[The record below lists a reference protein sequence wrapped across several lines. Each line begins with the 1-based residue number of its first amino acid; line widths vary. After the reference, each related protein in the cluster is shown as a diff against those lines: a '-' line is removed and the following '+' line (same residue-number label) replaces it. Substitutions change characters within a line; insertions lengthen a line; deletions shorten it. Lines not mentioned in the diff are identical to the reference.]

1 MAALLRRLANV
12 GLSSKFLPINTCQG
26 VSSYPT
32 FLKRYLINFSE
43 VMALFIF
50 TQNVGETELEV
61 IELGAGQGCSYTK
74 LGAIDN

>member
-12 GLSSKFLPINTCQG
+12 GLSSKFLPINTINTCQG

-50 TQNVGETELEV
+50 TQNVGETEVIVVEFVLET
-61 IELGAGQGCSYTK
+61 IM
-74 LGAIDN
+74 